1 MAKLLRR
8 AQKVFS
14 DSLGATGN
22 IAQFGSMKAAS
33 IAYSKDPDTIQALA
47 AFATGWTGAVS
58 SGPPAIED
66 LNGLFYLL
74 TTQLA
79 YLYQTGIPEW
89 NASATYYIGSLV
101 NDGSDVIYMSGVN
114 SNANNALTDGT
125 KWTPISSRKVVV
137 TATLPYTAV
146 NSDNFIVSN
155 FTPTITDNGI
165 ILPTPSAANLGRKI
179 TVKQIAIISGYN
191 LIVRTADASTIDGS
205 SSSLHAQWTSKNYT
219 CDGTNWF
226 SS

>member
-1 MAKLLRR
+1 
-8 AQKVFS
+8 
-14 DSLGATGN
+14 
-22 IAQFGSMKAAS
+22 
-33 IAYSKDPDTIQALA
+33 
-47 AFATGWTGAVS
+47 VS

-101 NDGSDVIYMSGVN
+101 NDGSDVIYMSGVDAN
-114 SNANNALTDGT
+114 INNALTDGT
-125 KWTPISSRKVVV
+125 KWTPLKSRKVVI
-137 TATLPYTAV
+137 TATLPYTVV

-155 FTPTITDNGI
+155 FTPTITYNGI

-191 LIVRTADASTIDGS
+191 LTVSVTGGSTIDGS
-205 SSSLHAQWTSKNYT
+205 ATSTHAQMTSKNYI
-219 CDGTNWF
+219 CNGTNWF
-226 SS
+226 TS